1 MSKSLASS
9 ERPAGGFRFLAMK
22 PEPEAV
28 FYICEQL
35 GLEPAE
41 VVYIG
46 DSDVDMLTAA
56 NAGLRSIGVS
66 WGFRG
71 REELQASGAWRIADR
86 AMEIA
91 GILGLE

>member
-1 MSKSLASS
+1 
-9 ERPAGGFRFLAMK
+9 MK

-35 GLEPAE
+35 GMKPAE

-46 DSDVDMLTAA
+46 DSDVDMQTAA
-56 NAGLRSIGVS
+56 NAGMRSIGVS

-71 REELQASGAWRIADR
+71 RQELAESGAWRIVDQ
-86 AMEIA
+86 AMEVMDWCH
-91 GILGLE
+91 